1 MAILR
6 VRGHFCG
13 DGELGTRQS
22 LGGTAK
28 IFSVTGTI
36 FQIIWGILH
45 TCHLP
50 AKKIK
55 KNVKYIQGL
64 RIFVWL
70 HFSCTDAQSVKT
82 LKHTN
87 IQKNLFDLA

>member
-13 DGELGTRQS
+13 DGELGTRQN

-45 TCHLP
+45 ICHLP
-50 AKKIK
+50 AKNK
-55 KNVKYIQGL
+55 KKR
-64 RIFVWL
+64 RIYSGPSYFCLVAL
-70 HFSCTDAQSVKT
+70 
-82 LKHTN
+82 
-87 IQKNLFDLA
+87 

>member
-13 DGELGTRQS
+13 DGELGTRQN

-36 FQIIWGILH
+36 FQIIWGNFAH
-45 TCHLP
+45 MSSSC
-50 AKKIK
+50 KK
-55 KNVKYIQGL
+55 
-64 RIFVWL
+64 
-70 HFSCTDAQSVKT
+70 
-82 LKHTN
+82 
-87 IQKNLFDLA
+87 